1 MPKQK
6 PKRAGRPKLPEGN
19 AKGVMLRVRITADEQ
34 KAIAAKAKIRQISV
48 SQWIRSTLSAALEN
62 GGF

>member
-19 AKGVMLRVRITADEQ
+19 AKEVMLRVRVTPDQ
-34 KAIAAKAKIRQISV
+34 RKAIEAKAKTGRVSV
-48 SQWIRSTLSAALEN
+48 SQWIRSTLSAAV
-62 GGF
+62 GG